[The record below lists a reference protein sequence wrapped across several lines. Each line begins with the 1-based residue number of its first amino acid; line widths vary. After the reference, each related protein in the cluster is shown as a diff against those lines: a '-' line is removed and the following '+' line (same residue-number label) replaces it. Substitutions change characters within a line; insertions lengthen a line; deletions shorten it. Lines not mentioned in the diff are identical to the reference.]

1 MTEKLIFGL
10 FYELTKIVEMTKHG
24 PDYILISPAKDEEK
38 YIEQTLISVV
48 NQTIKPSRW
57 IIVDDGSSDRTPE
70 IIDSYR
76 KKFNWIE
83 VLKTERDTAR
93 QPGSPVV
100 NAFNRGYDLIKDTQ
114 FDYVAKLDCDLRFA
128 PDYFEKLMQQFE
140 NDPRLGIASGI
151 YLEDYGNGWLPIK
164 MPVYHTAGACKFM
177 RKECFNQ
184 IDGFVA
190 AKGWDTVDEI
200 RAQMR
205 GWRTR
210 HFVDLHMQH
219 LKNEGSGIGFV
230 KTNAM
235 HGEIYY
241 LTGGSKLF
249 FTLKVLHRAI
259 KGRPFLIGGMMV
271 LYGYLKTALQ
281 GRKRLVTDEE
291 AKFYSKLL
299 NSRLLGKGR

>member
-1 MTEKLIFGL
+1 MSKNSLN
-10 FYELTKIVEMTKHG
+10 
-24 PDYILISPAKDEEK
+24 YILISPAKDEEK
-38 YIEQTLISVV
+38 DIEQTLISVV
-48 NQTIKPSRW
+48 NQTVKPSRW

-76 KKFNWIE
+76 RRFEWIK
-83 VLKTERDTAR
+83 VMRIDRNTAR
-93 QPGSPVV
+93 QPGSPIV
-100 NAFNRGYDLIKDTQ
+100 NAFNRGYDLIKDSE
-114 FDYVAKLDCDLRFA
+114 FDFVVKLDCDLRFA
-128 PDYFEKLMQQFE
+128 PDYFEKLLQQFE
-140 NDPRLGIASGI
+140 KDPRLGIGSGI
-151 YLEDYGNGWLPIK
+151 YLENYGKDWMPIK
-164 MPVYHTAGACKFM
+164 MPAYHTAGACKFM
-177 RKECFNQ
+177 RKECFSQ
-184 IDGFVA
+184 IGGFVA

-200 RAQMR
+200 RAQTR

-210 HFVDLHMQH
+210 HFVDLHMYH

-249 FTLKVLHRAI
+249 FTLKVLHRAFY
-259 KGRPFLIGGMMV
+259 GRPFLIGGIMV
-271 LYGYLKTALQ
+271 FYGYLRTALQ

-299 NSRLLGKGR
+299 NSRLFGNNQ